1 MIKVYYEKKDEYVLA
16 KKIFSHSVYDN
27 STDRFTDNPTKI
39 FVLLYIDEFDKSRH
53 LVMEKDQHNDK
64 LFINDEEFTFEFI
77 NKNPELITDIL
88 QKEKET
94 LDVEFEKYTIA
105 RALERLP

>member
-1 MIKVYYEKKDEYVLA
+1 MIKVYYQNKDEYVIV

-27 STDRFTDNPTKI
+27 TTDRFTDNPTKI

-64 LFINDEEFTFEFI
+64 LFVNSKEFTFEFI
-77 NKNPELITDIL
+77 NQNPKLITDIL
-88 QKEKET
+88 EREKEQ
-94 LDVEFEKYTIA
+94 LDVEFEKYSIA

>member
-1 MIKVYYEKKDEYVLA
+1 MIKVYYENKDEYAIA

-27 STDRFTDNPTKI
+27 ITDKFTDNPSKI
-39 FVLLYIDEFDKSRH
+39 FVLLYIDEFDRSRH

-64 LFINDEEFTFEFI
+64 LFINSEEYTFEFI
-77 NKNPELITDIL
+77 NQNPKLITDIL
-88 QKEKET
+88 EKEKEQ
-94 LDVEFEKYTIA
+94 LDVEFEKYSIA